1 MWSRIVAILAPVS
14 SQVCERDPRALQA
27 EFPTLTRCE
36 TIPIIARAS
45 WMARPVFS
53 AKTGEL
59 GQGGPFGYWGRI
71 VATIPPCRFRS
82 VDSTWPRLTDDRG
95 SRVALR
101 SSFDD
106 KERVRQAIDIVDL
119 VGSYLQ
125 LRREGRGY
133 KALCPWHDD
142 TRPSLQVNPERQ
154 SFKCW
159 VCDIGGDIFSFM
171 MKMENVE
178 FPEALSMLADR
189 AGIQLTPHRAGD
201 AAGGAS
207 PAALA
212 GSPDDKRTLYQAAAW
227 AEQQFHE
234 CLLKSAEAEPALR
247 YLRERGIDDES
258 IRRFHLGFAP
268 DRWDWLIQ
276 RSLKPNISPKVLE
289 RIGLLVRKDG
299 GGHYDRFKGRVLFSI
314 RDTQGRPIA
323 VGGRILPEAAATNP
337 AKYINS
343 PESPL
348 FSKSN
353 MLYGLDLAREAIT
366 KSRVAIVMEGYTDCI
381 VARQFGFENVLAVL
395 GTALGDRH
403 IRLLRRFADT
413 IVLVLDGDEAGR
425 KRTSEILS
433 LFVAEQ
439 VDLRIVT
446 LPDDLDPC
454 DFLLAHGAEAFRTH
468 LDAAVDGL
476 EHAFRMATRG
486 LDIHEQPHEANQA
499 LEALLETIAKAP
511 RLRDGT
517 TQAMRMR
524 EWTMLLQLAKKFGRG
539 DDEEFIRQRVTE
551 LRGKPRSGSQSASDD
566 HSSRLEPLNAWDR
579 ELLEILLL
587 RPDSIRTMS
596 EVIHPEHISSEACRR
611 IFAAACSLA
620 SDGDIPS
627 FDRLLLEFDDPQ
639 YKNLLVELD
648 ERGQAKGAHDLA
660 VRLHE
665 LLEAFRRRDH
675 ERQLRAQTRALKER
689 KLGAAEELAA
699 LAQLIDQ
706 ERRRQGISAPTDG

>member
-1 MWSRIVAILAPVS
+1 M
-14 SQVCERDPRALQA
+14 
-27 EFPTLTRCE
+27 
-36 TIPIIARAS
+36 AS
-45 WMARPVFS
+45 
-53 AKTGEL
+53 
-59 GQGGPFGYWGRI
+59 
-71 VATIPPCRFRS
+71 
-82 VDSTWPRLTDDRG
+82 
-95 SRVALR
+95 R

-119 VGSYLQ
+119 AGSYLQ

-142 TRPSLQVNPERQ
+142 TRPSLQINPERQ

-159 VCDIGGDIFSFM
+159 VCDVGGDIFSFL

-189 AGIQLTPHRAGD
+189 AGIQLTPYHTGGSG
-201 AAGGAS
+201 AAS
-207 PAALA
+207 
-212 GSPDDKRTLYQAAAW
+212 GSAISGSADDKRTLYQAAAW
-227 AEQQFHE
+227 AEQVFHE
-234 CLLKSAEAEPALR
+234 CLLKSAEAESAR
-247 YLRERGIDDES
+247 KYLRDRGIDGDS
-258 IRRFHLGFAP
+258 VRRFHLGFAP

-276 RSLKPNISPKVLE
+276 QSLKSNISAKVLE

-314 RDTQGRPIA
+314 RDTQARPIA
-323 VGGRILPEAAATNP
+323 VGGRIMPEAAAANP

-353 MLYGLDLAREAIT
+353 MLYGLDLARDAIT

-381 VARQFGFENVLAVL
+381 IARQFGFENVLAVL

-413 IVLVLDGDEAGR
+413 ILLVLDGDEAGQ

-446 LPDDLDPC
+446 LPDELDPC
-454 DFLLAHGAEAFRTH
+454 DFLLAHGAEAFRAH
-468 LDAAVDGL
+468 IAAAVDGL

-486 LDIHEQPHEANQA
+486 LDIQNQPHEASKA
-499 LEALLETIAKAP
+499 LDGLLQTIAKAP
-511 RLRDGT
+511 RLREGST
-517 TQAMRMR
+517 SETRVR
-524 EWTMLLQLAKKFGRG
+524 EWTMLSRLARMF
-539 DDEEFIRQRVTE
+539 DVDEVVLRQRVGE
-551 LRGKPRSGSQSASDD
+551 LRGKQRAAKPSSGAAGQSVAPT
-566 HSSRLEPLNAWDR
+566 EPVSIWDR

-587 RPDSIRTMS
+587 EPESVRAVA
-596 EVIHPEHISSEACRR
+596 EVVRPEHLASEICRR
-611 IFAAACSLA
+611 IFATCCSLSA
-620 SDGDIPS
+620 AGVTPS
-627 FDRLLLEFDDPQ
+627 FGRLLLEFDEPH

-648 ERGQAKGAHDLA
+648 ESGQTKGTHDVAL
-660 VRLHE
+660 RLRE
-665 LLEAFRRRDH
+665 LLEGFRRRDG
-675 ERQLRAQTRALKER
+675 ERQVRAQTRVLQEG
-689 KLGAAEELAA
+689 KLDAAEELTM
-699 LAQLIDQ
+699 LQLLIDQ
-706 ERRRQGISAPTDG
+706 ERRRQGISAPTEG

>member
-1 MWSRIVAILAPVS
+1 VAS
-14 SQVCERDPRALQA
+14 
-27 EFPTLTRCE
+27 
-36 TIPIIARAS
+36 
-45 WMARPVFS
+45 
-53 AKTGEL
+53 
-59 GQGGPFGYWGRI
+59 
-71 VATIPPCRFRS
+71 
-82 VDSTWPRLTDDRG
+82 
-95 SRVALR
+95 R

-189 AGIQLTPHRAGD
+189 AGIQLTPYRPAGSFD
-201 AAGGAS
+201 PASAS
-207 PAALA
+207 PLS

-234 CLLKSAEAEPALR
+234 CLLKSPDAESARR
-247 YLRERGIDDES
+247 YLRERGINDES
-258 IRRFHLGFAP
+258 IRLFHLGFAP
-268 DRWDWLIQ
+268 DRWDWLIE
-276 RSLKPNISPKVLE
+276 RSLKSNMSPKVLE
-289 RIGLLVRKDG
+289 RIGLLVRKDT

-314 RDTQGRPIA
+314 RDVQGRPVA
-323 VGGRILPEAAATNP
+323 VGGRIMPEAAATNP

-353 MLYGLDLAREAIT
+353 MLYGLDLARDAIT

-403 IRLLRRFADT
+403 IRLLRRIADT

-439 VDLRIVT
+439 VDLWIVT
-446 LPDDLDPC
+446 LPDELDPC
-454 DFLLAHGAEAFRTH
+454 DYLRAHGAEAFQLH
-468 LDAAVDGL
+468 LNGAIDGL
-476 EHAFRMATRG
+476 EHAFRMATGG
-486 LDIHEQPHEANQA
+486 LDIHKQPHEANQA
-499 LEALLETIAKAP
+499 LEGLLQTIARAP
-511 RLRDGT
+511 RLREGST
-517 TQAMRMR
+517 SETRVR
-524 EWTMLLQLAKKFGRG
+524 EWTMLARLARMFGV
-539 DDEEFIRQRVTE
+539 DEVVLRQRVGD
-551 LRGKPRSGSQSASDD
+551 LRGKQRRLRTTDEAADQSASLLA
-566 HSSRLEPLNAWDR
+566 SLSVWDQ

-587 RPDSIRTMS
+587 KPDAIRTLADA
-596 EVIHPEHISSEACRR
+596 IRPEHLTAEACRR
-611 IFAAACSLA
+611 VFAAASSIA
-620 SDGDIPS
+620 DGGESPS
-627 FDRLLLEFDDPQ
+627 FDRLLLEFDDPH
-639 YKNLLVELD
+639 YKNLLVALD

-675 ERQLRAQTRALKER
+675 ERELRAQTRALKER
-689 KLGAAEELAA
+689 KLGAADELAA

>member
-1 MWSRIVAILAPVS
+1 M
-14 SQVCERDPRALQA
+14 
-27 EFPTLTRCE
+27 
-36 TIPIIARAS
+36 
-45 WMARPVFS
+45 
-53 AKTGEL
+53 
-59 GQGGPFGYWGRI
+59 
-71 VATIPPCRFRS
+71 
-82 VDSTWPRLTDDRG
+82 
-95 SRVALR
+95 ALR

-189 AGIQLTPHRAGD
+189 AGIQLTPYRSGD

-207 PAALA
+207 PTALA

-234 CLLKSAEAEPALR
+234 CLLKSPDGEGARR
-247 YLRERGIDDES
+247 YLSERGIDEES

-289 RIGLLVRKDG
+289 RIGLLVRRDT

-314 RDTQGRPIA
+314 RDPQGRPIA

-353 MLYGLDLAREAIT
+353 MLFGLDLAREAIT

-381 VARQFGFENVLAVL
+381 VARQFGFENVVAVL
-395 GTALGDRH
+395 GTALGDRRGPTGEGH
-403 IRLLRRFADT
+403 IQLLRRFADT
-413 IVLVLDGDEAGR
+413 IILVLDGDEAGR
-425 KRTSEILS
+425 KRTHEILS

-454 DFLLAHGAEAFRTH
+454 DFLLAHGADAFRTH
-468 LDAAVDGL
+468 LETAVDGL
-476 EHAFRMATRG
+476 EHAFRMATQG
-486 LDIHEQPHEANQA
+486 LDIARHPHEASSSTRRAVANDRQGTAAARTTRQA
-499 LEALLETIAKAP
+499 IQESANRK
-511 RLRDGT
+511 
-517 TQAMRMR
+517 M
-524 EWTMLLQLAKKFGRG
+524 
-539 DDEEFIRQRVTE
+539 
-551 LRGKPRSGSQSASDD
+551 LRG
-566 HSSRLEPLNAWDR
+566 
-579 ELLEILLL
+579 L
-587 RPDSIRTMS
+587 RKCF
-596 EVIHPEHISSEACRR
+596 ECR
-611 IFAAACSLA
+611 
-620 SDGDIPS
+620 
-627 FDRLLLEFDDPQ
+627 
-639 YKNLLVELD
+639 
-648 ERGQAKGAHDLA
+648 
-660 VRLHE
+660 
-665 LLEAFRRRDH
+665 
-675 ERQLRAQTRALKER
+675 
-689 KLGAAEELAA
+689 
-699 LAQLIDQ
+699 
-706 ERRRQGISAPTDG
+706 

>member
-1 MWSRIVAILAPVS
+1 LLELVNWVKVDPPAAAAESTS
-14 SQVCERDPRALQA
+14 SDSVC
-27 EFPTLTRCE
+27 
-36 TIPIIARAS
+36 
-45 WMARPVFS
+45 
-53 AKTGEL
+53 
-59 GQGGPFGYWGRI
+59 
-71 VATIPPCRFRS
+71 
-82 VDSTWPRLTDDRG
+82 DRG
-95 SRVALR
+95 SRVASR

-142 TRPSLQVNPERQ
+142 SRPSLQINPDRQ

-159 VCDIGGDIFSFM
+159 VCNVGGDVFSFI

-178 FPEALSMLADR
+178 FPEALAMLADR
-189 AGIQLTPHRAGD
+189 AGIQLTPYRASGSG
-201 AAGGAS
+201 AAGGSGVTGNA
-207 PAALA
+207 
-212 GSPDDKRTLYQAAAW
+212 DDKRTLYQAAAW
-227 AEQQFHE
+227 AEQVFHE
-234 CLLKSAEAEPALR
+234 CLLKSPESEPAR
-247 YLRERGIDDES
+247 KYLRDRGIDAES
-258 IRRFHLGFAP
+258 VRRFHLGFAP

-276 RSLKPNISPKVLE
+276 QSLKSNISAKVLE

-314 RDTQGRPIA
+314 RDTQARPIA

-353 MLYGLDLAREAIT
+353 MLYGLDLARDSIT
-366 KSRVAIVMEGYTDCI
+366 KSRIAIVMEGYTDCI

-413 IVLVLDGDEAGR
+413 IVLVLDGDEAGQ

-446 LPDDLDPC
+446 LPDELDPC
-454 DFLLAHGAEAFRTH
+454 DFLLAHGAEAFRAH

-476 EHAFRMATRG
+476 EHAFRIETRG
-486 LDIHEQPHEANQA
+486 LDIEKQPHEASQA
-499 LEALLETIAKAP
+499 LDRMLQTIAKAP
-511 RLRDGT
+511 RLRADT
-517 TQAMRMR
+517 TAELKVR
-524 EWTMLLQLAKKFGRG
+524 ESQILARLAREF
-539 DDEEFIRQRVTE
+539 DVEEKVLRERISD
-551 LRGKPRSGSQSASDD
+551 LRGKQRPAKSSPPAADQSAAP
-566 HSSRLEPLNAWDR
+566 LESLNIWDQ

-587 RPDSIRTMS
+587 EPESVRAVA
-596 EVIHPEHISSEACRR
+596 EVIRAEHLASEACRR
-611 IFAAACSLA
+611 IFATCCSLSA
-620 SDGDIPS
+620 AGVTPS
-627 FDRLLLEFDDPQ
+627 FDRLLLEFDEPQ

-648 ERGQAKGAHDLA
+648 EKGQAKGTHDVAL
-660 VRLHE
+660 RLRE
-665 LLEAFRRRDH
+665 LLDGFRRRDGD
-675 ERQLRAQTRALKER
+675 RQLRAQTRALQER
-689 KLGAAEELAA
+689 KFDAVEELTM
-699 LAQLIDQ
+699 LQQLIDQ
-706 ERRRQGISAPTDG
+706 ERRRQGISAPTEG

>member
-1 MWSRIVAILAPVS
+1 MASR
-14 SQVCERDPRALQA
+14 
-27 EFPTLTRCE
+27 T
-36 TIPIIARAS
+36 
-45 WMARPVFS
+45 
-53 AKTGEL
+53 
-59 GQGGPFGYWGRI
+59 
-71 VATIPPCRFRS
+71 
-82 VDSTWPRLTDDRG
+82 
-95 SRVALR
+95 
-101 SSFDD
+101 SFDD

-142 TRPSLQVNPERQ
+142 TRPSLQINPERQ

-189 AGIQLTPHRAGD
+189 AGIQLTPFRSDGSSS
-201 AAGGAS
+201 AS
-207 PAALA
+207 ATSALT
-212 GSPDDKRTLYQAAAW
+212 GSADDKRTLYQAAAW

-234 CLLKSAEAEPALR
+234 CLLKSPDAESAR
-247 YLRERGIDDES
+247 HYLRERGINDES

-268 DRWDWLIQ
+268 DRWDWLIE
-276 RSLKPNISPKVLE
+276 RSLKSNIAPKVLE
-289 RIGLLVRKDG
+289 RIGLLVRKDM

-323 VGGRILPEAAATNP
+323 LGGRILPEAAETNP

-353 MLYGLDLAREAIT
+353 MLYGLDLARDAIS
-366 KSRVAIVMEGYTDCI
+366 KSHVAVVMEGYTDCI

-425 KRTSEILS
+425 KRTNEILS

-446 LPDDLDPC
+446 LPDELDPC
-454 DFLLAHGAEAFRTH
+454 DYLQAHGAEAFRSH
-468 LDAAVDGL
+468 LDSAVDGL

-486 LDIHEQPHEANQA
+486 LDIHRQPHEANQA
-499 LEALLETIAKAP
+499 LEGLLQTIARAP
-511 RLRDGT
+511 RLREGT
-517 TQAMRMR
+517 TSETRVR
-524 EWTMLLQLAKKFGRG
+524 EWTMLARLARMFGV
-539 DDEEFIRQRVTE
+539 DEVVLRQRVGD
-551 LRGKPRSGSQSASDD
+551 LRGKQRRFKTSSDEAADQSASLLA
-566 HSSRLEPLNAWDR
+566 SLSVWDQ

-587 RPDSIRTMS
+587 KPDAIRMIAETIR
-596 EVIHPEHISSEACRR
+596 EEHLASPVCRR
-611 IFAAACSLA
+611 VYSAACSLA
-620 SDGDIPS
+620 SAGETPS
-627 FDRLLLEFDDPQ
+627 FERLLLEFDDPH
-639 YKNLLVELD
+639 YKSLLVELD
-648 ERGQAKGAHDLA
+648 ERGQAKAPHDLA

-665 LLEAFRRRDH
+665 LLEGFRRRDN
-675 ERQLRAQTRALKER
+675 ERALRAQTRALKER
-689 KLGAAEELAA
+689 KLGAADELAA

>member
-1 MWSRIVAILAPVS
+1 
-14 SQVCERDPRALQA
+14 
-27 EFPTLTRCE
+27 
-36 TIPIIARAS
+36 
-45 WMARPVFS
+45 
-53 AKTGEL
+53 
-59 GQGGPFGYWGRI
+59 
-71 VATIPPCRFRS
+71 
-82 VDSTWPRLTDDRG
+82 
-95 SRVALR
+95 VALR

-189 AGIQLTPHRAGD
+189 AGIHLTPYRSGD
-201 AAGGAS
+201 AAGGAG
-207 PAALA
+207 PTALA

-234 CLLKSAEAEPALR
+234 CLLKSPEAEPARR

-381 VARQFGFENVLAVL
+381 VACQFGIENVVAVL
-395 GTALGDRH
+395 GTALGDRRGPTGEGH
-403 IRLLRRFADT
+403 IQLLRRFADT
-413 IVLVLDGDEAGR
+413 IILVLDGDEAGR
-425 KRTSEILS
+425 KRTHEILS
-433 LFVAEQ
+433 LFVAAQ
-439 VDLRIVT
+439 VDLRVVT
-446 LPDDLDPC
+446 LPDELDPC
-454 DFLLAHGAEAFRTH
+454 DFLLSRGADAFRSQLET
-468 LDAAVDGL
+468 AVDGL
-476 EHAFRMATRG
+476 EHAFRMATQG
-486 LDIHEQPHEANQA
+486 LDIARQPHEASKT
-499 LEALLETIAKAP
+499 LDALLQTIAKAP
-511 RLRDGT
+511 RLRNDT
-517 TQAMRMR
+517 TSDLRVR
-524 EWTMLLQLAKKFGRG
+524 E
-539 DDEEFIRQRVTE
+539 
-551 LRGKPRSGSQSASDD
+551 SQNV
-566 HSSRLEPLNAWDR
+566 SRLARMFDAEETVLWERVRALRNKRQAPTTNLADADPSKAIPALDAWDQ

-587 RPDSIRTMS
+587 EPESVRAVAEVVRPEDLT
-596 EVIHPEHISSEACRR
+596 SEACQR
-611 IFAAACSLA
+611 IYNICCALSTA
-620 SDGDIPS
+620 GVTPS
-627 FDRLLLEFDDPQ
+627 FERLLLEFDEPN
-639 YKNLLVELD
+639 YKNLLVGLD
-648 ERGQAKGAHDLA
+648 ERGRAKDSRDVP
-660 VRLHE
+660 VRLRE

>member
-1 MWSRIVAILAPVS
+1 
-14 SQVCERDPRALQA
+14 
-27 EFPTLTRCE
+27 
-36 TIPIIARAS
+36 
-45 WMARPVFS
+45 
-53 AKTGEL
+53 
-59 GQGGPFGYWGRI
+59 
-71 VATIPPCRFRS
+71 
-82 VDSTWPRLTDDRG
+82 
-95 SRVALR
+95 VALR

-189 AGIQLTPHRAGD
+189 AGIQLTPYRSGD

-207 PAALA
+207 PTALA

-234 CLLKSAEAEPALR
+234 CLLKSPEAEPARR

-337 AKYINS
+337 AKYFNS

-395 GTALGDRH
+395 GTALGERH
-403 IRLLRRFADT
+403 IRLLRRFAET

-486 LDIHEQPHEANQA
+486 LDIHKQPHEANQA
-499 LEALLETIAKAP
+499 LEGLLETIAKAP

-539 DDEEFIRQRVTE
+539 DDEEFIRRRVTE
-551 LRGKPRSGSQSASDD
+551 LRGRQHPGRSSNDDGANPSANLLASL
-566 HSSRLEPLNAWDR
+566 SIWDQ

-587 RPDSIRTMS
+587 KPDAIRTVA
-596 EVIHPEHISSEACRR
+596 EAIQPEHLASEACRKV
-611 IFAAACSLA
+611 FAAACSLA
-620 SDGDIPS
+620 SSGESPS

-639 YKNLLVELD
+639 YKNLIVELD
-648 ERGQAKGAHDLA
+648 ERGQAKGPHDLA

-665 LLEAFRRRDH
+665 LLAAFRRRDH
-675 ERQLRAQTRALKER
+675 ERLLRAQTRVLKER

-706 ERRRQGISAPTDG
+706 ERRRQGISAPMDG